1 MKLSFKK
8 VISLMLAMIIT
19 ASFFTLTV
27 SAADAQAAQSDGI
40 LMQIVSFFLGEEV
53 FADGGFNLEAL
64 LHVLYY
70 KDSPMMMKIYDAV
83 YVAFWDMLI
92 SVINL
97 FV

>member
-8 VISLMLAMIIT
+8 VISLVLAMIIT
-19 ASFFTLTV
+19 VSVFTLTV
-27 SAADAQAAQSDGI
+27 SAADAQAAQSESI
-40 LMQIVSFFLGEEV
+40 LMQIVSFLLGEEV
-53 FADGGFNLEAL
+53 FADGGFNFEAL

-70 KDSPMMMKIYDAV
+70 KDSPMMMKIYDAA

-92 SVINL
+92 SIINL